1 MMIKERYEA
10 AKEAYRAI
18 GVDTDAALEAL
29 AKIPVSMHCWQ
40 GDDVAGFDNPGQLS
54 GRNPGNWQL
63 SGKSQKSRRAD
74 GRYRRSFK
82 PDPGKAPDQSPC
94 QLRDFRGWRVRRP

>member
-1 MMIKERYEA
+1 MTGERRVKIMMIKERYEA

-54 GRNPGNWQL
+54 GGTRQL
-63 SGKSQKSRRAD
+63 AIIREKPEIQKS
-74 GRYRRSFK
+74 
-82 PDPGKAPDQSPC
+82 
-94 QLRDFRGWRVRRP
+94 